1 MKASSLL
8 LLTLLAGFAAPVVS
22 LPVFSSM
29 YVLRPPETMRLGE
42 AGFVSLIAPDS
53 GLPAGDYLLSVE
65 YADGSSS
72 PQYHGFEV
80 ITADPVVARMPVL
93 SFARTPQNKRRLIR
107 FLVSVPFNASLGM
120 ARMSV
125 STADGT
131 KLASLGFTVAE
142 RVFIRE
148 DLRLDT
154 AMTSLRV
161 DPDPRKTEQAARYQ
175 ALLATVDP
183 VAAYFDGGFVMPVQT
198 ERRTSL
204 FATRRRYIY
213 SNGSVD
219 VTLHNGI
226 DYGCPVGTPVVAA
239 GAGRVVMADDRIVTG
254 KTIILEHLPG
264 TYTIYMHLDTMVVS
278 TGNLLKGGD
287 PIGTVGKTGLATGP
301 HLHWELRIMGIAS
314 DPESLLGLDK
324 VPVLRTIPVAIEG
337 R

>member
-8 LLTLLAGFAAPVVS
+8 LLTLLASSAVPVIS
-22 LPVFSSM
+22 LPVSSM
-29 YVLRPPETMRLGE
+29 VNVLRPPEIIRLGE
-42 AGFVSLIAPDS
+42 AGLVSLIAPDS
-53 GLPAGDYLLSVE
+53 GLPAGDYLLSVV

-72 PQYHGFEV
+72 PQYCGFKA
-80 ITADPVVARMPVL
+80 TAADPAVVQMPVL
-93 SFARTPQNKRRLIR
+93 SFAPTPQSQRRHIR
-107 FLVSVPFNASLGM
+107 FLVSVPFNAPLGV

-125 STADGT
+125 SLADGT
-131 KLASLGFTVAE
+131 TLASAEFTVVD
-142 RVFIRE
+142 RSFVRE

-154 AMTSLRV
+154 AMTGLRV
-161 DPDPRKTEQAARYQ
+161 NPDPRKTEQSVRYQ
-175 ALLATVDP
+175 TLLAKVNST
-183 VAAYFDGGFVMPVQT
+183 AAYYDGGFVMPVQT

-213 SNGSVD
+213 SDGSVD

-239 GAGRVVMADDRIVTG
+239 GSGRVAMAEDRIVTG

-264 TYTIYMHLDTMVVS
+264 TYTIYMHLDTMLVS
-278 TGNLLKGGD
+278 EGNLLRRGD

-314 DPESLLGLDK
+314 DPESLIGLDK
-324 VPVLRTIPVAIEG
+324 VSVLRTIPVAIEG